1 MRRRGRGQSAK
12 PDHMAGP
19 TQPTNNRLHYT
30 PRAVFSLKGSK
41 DSPAFLPLLL
51 ILCGDIETNPGP
63 TYRCPTCN
71 ASNWKQGGVKCS
83 LCKSWYHH
91 TTKCSGVPYR
101 TNPPLNWVC
110 NNCNTQPQTTNPQP
124 TTTNPQTTTQKT
136 AQTTAQT
143 TTQTTAQTTTQTTAQ
158 TPQTTVQTTT
168 QTTAQTTLSTLSPR
182 RGENHLVNA
191 PSGTWPT
198 AQTTTQTT
206 AQTTVQTPQTT
217 VQTTTQT
224 TAQ

>member
-19 TQPTNNRLHYT
+19 TQPTKNRLHYT
-30 PRAVFSLKGSK
+30 PRAVFSLEGSK

-124 TTTNPQTTTQKT
+124 TTTNPQPTTTT
-136 AQTTAQT
+136 A
-143 TTQTTAQTTTQTTAQ
+143 QTTAQTTTQTTAQ
-158 TPQTTVQTTT
+158 TPQTT
-168 QTTAQTTLSTLSPR
+168 
-182 RGENHLVNA
+182 
-191 PSGTWPT
+191 

-206 AQTTVQTPQTT
+206 AQTAQTT
-217 VQTTTQT
+217 RTTAQT